1 MTAWRPHARRHHAN
15 NSLNRL
21 HQLLPSTQ
29 QYAHHIMCSQEVCL
43 AMPPTERSFPDTS
56 PPVTKAGTTGLHF
69 FATTWGRRAVGR
81 LVPTHPGPVVCVVHS
96 APPPTQVRY
105 CDRVARSNC
114 RVPIDT
120 AISLLER
127 EIGSAVE
134 TRGHLATSYGTAN
147 RQPSR
152 QSNPAHLCAALAV
165 IRHIRTNVMVLNT
178 SAIEKYEAAFAQ
190 YMEDAT
196 DPAHELTEVL
206 AHCPRTCNGG
216 NPIRDFVLIQ
226 FPLAVVPVCIRA
238 ERFRQS
244 WRLLSGRARFSFSFF
259 LPFTPARPPPT
270 QAPLFCAV
278 RSAPPPTQV
287 TFFCA
292 PTGF

>member
-1 MTAWRPHARRHHAN
+1 MQVDAKLSSDP
-15 NSLNRL
+15 SL
-21 HQLLPSTQ
+21 HKQTDLPSPLGNHVVDELDFMS
-29 QYAHHIMCSQEVCL
+29 ANELEDV
-43 AMPPTERSFPDTS
+43 A
-56 PPVTKAGTTGLHF
+56 
-69 FATTWGRRAVGR
+69 GR
-81 LVPTHPGPVVCVVHS
+81 LGLDDRAEYVVSAEQRGAMHLDSDHDDDFEEVAVVNR
-96 APPPTQVRY
+96 RY
-105 CDRVARSNC
+105 CDSVVRSNC

-190 YMEDAT
+190 YMDDAT

-206 AHCPRTCNGG
+206 AHCPRTCCGKNAMRG
-216 NPIRDFVLIQ
+216 FVLKQ
-226 FPLAVVPVCIRA
+226 FPFPSAIAPGPGSWK
-238 ERFRQS
+238 S
-244 WRLLSGRARFSFSFF
+244 WRLLSAGRWAGPVSNWNPAAAVFFRGLGPHPPRSPFF
-259 LPFTPARPPPT
+259 LRLAPRPHPPRSPFFVRPLPFYP
-270 QAPLFCAV
+270 
-278 RSAPPPTQV
+278 RS
-287 TFFCA
+287 
-292 PTGF
+292 